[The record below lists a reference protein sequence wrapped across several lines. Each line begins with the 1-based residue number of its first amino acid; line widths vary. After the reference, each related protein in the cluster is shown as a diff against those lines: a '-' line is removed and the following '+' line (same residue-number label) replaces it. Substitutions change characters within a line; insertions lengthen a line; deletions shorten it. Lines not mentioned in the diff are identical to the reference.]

1 MPPSLLRP
9 GDLPECSSPSVTLL
23 ARVRRQVPAEESK
36 LAEKALQALGIALI
50 SGRGEDGSDG
60 AANIITV
67 MGSWNLSEAQKIVT
81 SGTGGVIVRGVSLL
95 EFCAVNPGRRDLL
108 TRAETPC
115 ILNVAL
121 RGEMVCF
128 SGINGP
134 EKAALAFRVEVD
146 ELHDSHPI
154 LPCLCLISG
163 CRLSPSLVCLT
174 QCVHNTGYGRARESG
189 AQRNGDSRCC
199 QRNYKRKVQIGAETR
214 R

>member
-1 MPPSLLRP
+1 MCVRVMPPSLLRP
-9 GDLPECSSPSVTLL
+9 AGLPECSSPSVTLL

-50 SGRGEDGSDG
+50 SGRGEEGSDG
-60 AANIITV
+60 ASNIITV
-67 MGSWNLSEAQKIVT
+67 MGSWNLSEAQKLVT

-128 SGINGP
+128 SGIIGP

-146 ELHDSHPI
+146 ELHDSHLI
-154 LPCLCLISG
+154 IPCLCLISG
-163 CRLSPSLVCLT
+163 
-174 QCVHNTGYGRARESG
+174 
-189 AQRNGDSRCC
+189 
-199 QRNYKRKVQIGAETR
+199 
-214 R
+214 